1 MNDQA
6 LTLNQYLT
14 FNLDEELYALDI
26 ASVREI
32 LEMTFITRIPRVPEF
47 MRGVIN
53 LRGRAVPVVDLRLK
67 FGMGRTEKT
76 VDTCIIITEVDL
88 DGEKLV
94 VGALA
99 DSVQEVVEIVPEAIE
114 PAPRM
119 GTSIRSEFIRG
130 MGRHGE
136 RFIIVL
142 DASRVFSSQELTALG
157 DLADQPEDQVDA
169 A

>member
-1 MNDQA
+1 
-6 LTLNQYLT
+6 
-14 FNLDEELYALDI
+14 
-26 ASVREI
+26 
-32 LEMTFITRIPRVPEF
+32 

-76 VDTCIIITEVDL
+76 VNTCIIITEVEQ
-88 DGEKLV
+88 DGEKQV

-99 DSVQEVVEIVPEAIE
+99 DSVQEVFELEQEAIE

-119 GTSIRSEFIRG
+119 GTSIRAEFIKG
-130 MGRHGE
+130 MGRRDE
-136 RFIIVL
+136 RFIIIL
-142 DASRVFSSQELTALG
+142 DVNRVFSSEELALLQESAV
-157 DLADQPEDQVDA
+157 PEPAKANA

>member
-1 MNDQA
+1 MDTTLVA
-6 LTLNQYLT
+6 LNQYLT
-14 FNLDEELYALDI
+14 FTLDEELFALDI

-32 LEMTFITRIPRVPEF
+32 LDMTVITRIPRVPEF

-67 FGMGRTEKT
+67 FGLGRTEKT
-76 VDTCIIITEVDL
+76 VHTCIIITEVEQ

-99 DSVQEVVEIVPEAIE
+99 DSVQEVFELEPEAIE
-114 PAPRM
+114 PSPRM
-119 GTSIRSEFIRG
+119 GTAIRAEFIKG
-130 MGRHGE
+130 MGRRDE
-136 RFIIVL
+136 RFIVIL
-142 DASRVFSSQELTALG
+142 DVNKVFSSEELALLHDG
-157 DLADQPEDQVDA
+157 GEPEPAKADA